1 MRKIAAVVILYCIA
15 TSSFAQ
21 ENLRSVWTNQ
31 PVNVDGT
38 SNDWNLPL
46 KFYDN
51 ETNLFFA
58 IKNDSNN
65 LYLCFQS
72 KDDIIQTK
80 IMRAGMKIILSDKI
94 NGKHKSVFSFPLSAK
109 HFPKPVDNPDE
120 IKPDPLAPR
129 QSERDAFIARDT
141 MMEAKGFAKTNG
153 IISTNNISGI
163 RASIGFDS
171 ANILTCEVAIP
182 LKELFGDHYDPKD
195 ITKDI
200 SLNVIINP
208 VATNSGNSAG
218 SGGYSGR
225 GGARGGGYGGQRG
238 GNRSEDEE
246 RSQYQ
251 QRSVMSQKTEL
262 KQKFVL
268 ATPVE

>member
-21 ENLRSVWTNQ
+21 ENLKSVWTNQ
-31 PVNVDGT
+31 PVDVNG
-38 SNDWNLPL
+38 SGSGWNLPL

-58 IKNDSNN
+58 LKNDSNN

-72 KDDIIQTK
+72 KDEIIQTK

-94 NGKHKSVFSFPLSAK
+94 NGKHKSVLSFPLSAK
-109 HFPKPVDNPDE
+109 HSPKPVDKPDE

-129 QSERDAFIARDT
+129 QTERDAFLAGDT
-141 MMEAKGFAKTNG
+141 LMEVKGFEKTNG
-153 IISTNNISGI
+153 IISINNISGI

-171 ANILTCEVAIP
+171 ANILTYEVGIP
-182 LKELFGDHYDPKD
+182 LKELFGDHYDLKD

-200 SLNVIINP
+200 SLNVIINSVP
-208 VATNSGNSAG
+208 GNSGNG
-218 SGGYSGR
+218 GGGGGYSGR
-225 GGARGGGYGGQRG
+225 GGGRGGGYGGQRG
-238 GNRSEDEE
+238 GSRSEDEE
-246 RSQYQ
+246 KSQYQ

-262 KQKFVL
+262 KQRFVL
-268 ATPVE
+268 ATPAR